1 MTKKGIGCQIKS
13 KTYNT
18 LYPRCFGCIF
28 DFNLKQ
34 NSIMDEIY
42 GLQQRETTAMY
53 RVKPNNENTIK
64 TYVKCLIASVKINVM
79 GAYADGK

>member
-1 MTKKGIGCQIKS
+1 MTKKGIGYQLKS

-28 DFNLKQ
+28 DFNLTQ
-34 NSIMDEIY
+34 NSIMDGIY

-53 RVKPNNENTIK
+53 RVKPNNGNTTK
-64 TYVKCLIASVKINVM
+64 KIC
-79 GAYADGK
+79 